1 MKFKSS
7 IIVIVI
13 FVIQHSVA
21 GSIGYDVIN
30 QLEEHYDV
38 TKKDVPVADNNTVCS
53 HFVIN
58 KKFEINLLKI

>member
-21 GSIGYDVIN
+21 GSISYDVIN
-30 QLEEHYDV
+30 QLEEQYDV
-38 TKKDVPVADNNTVCS
+38 TKQDVPVADNNNNNNNNTVCLY
-53 HFVIN
+53 FVIRN
-58 KKFEINLLKI
+58 